1 MRPLTCSI
9 WIALLLAQAAVA
21 QQRRDF
27 LSTDEADQIREAQEP
42 NQRLALYAGFAR
54 QRVDMVRNLLGKD
67 KPGRSILIHDALD
80 DYNRIV
86 DALDDVADD
95 ALHRKVDI
103 SEGLKFVT
111 GAESELLPV
120 LRKIQESHPKDMDRY
135 DFVLKDAIDTTSDS
149 LELAQED
156 MGQRMRAVEAREEQD
171 KKALEES
178 MSPAERKAKQETD
191 QKAAQDEKQR
201 KPPTLFRP
209 GEKPGDKPPDKTTD
223 KTTDKT
229 DKDKDKKDSGDGK
242 QN

>member
-1 MRPLTCSI
+1 MKVLACSA
-9 WIALLLAQAAVA
+9 WIALLLVPAGIA
-21 QQRRDF
+21 QQRRDY

-42 NQRLALYAGFAR
+42 NQRLVLYAGFAR
-54 QRVDMVRNLLGKD
+54 QRVDLVKNLLSKD
-67 KPGRSILIHDALD
+67 KPGHSILIHDALD

-95 ALHRKVDI
+95 ALRRKVDI
-103 SEGLKFVT
+103 AEGLKLVA

-120 LRKIQESHPKDMDRY
+120 LRRIQDSHPKDMDRY

-149 LELAQED
+149 LDLARED
-156 MGQRMRAVEAREEQD
+156 LGQRGRAVEAREEKD
-171 KKALEES
+171 KKALEDA
-178 MSPAERKAKQETD
+178 MSPAERKAKQEAD
-191 QKAAQDEKQR
+191 QKAAAEEQKR

-223 KTTDKT
+223 TTG
-229 DKDKDKKDSGDGK
+229 KKDTGDGK

>member
-1 MRPLTCSI
+1 MKPLTCAV
-9 WIALLLAQAAVA
+9 WIALLLAPAVA
-21 QQRRDF
+21 AQQKRDF

-54 QRVDMVRNLLGKD
+54 QRVDMVKNLLGKD

-103 SEGLKFVT
+103 SEGLKSVT
-111 GAESELLPV
+111 GAESELLPA
-120 LRKIQESHPKDMDRY
+120 LRKIQEGHPKDADRY
-135 DFVLKDAIDTTSDS
+135 DFVLKDAIDTTTDS

-178 MSPAERKAKQETD
+178 MSPAERKAKQ
-191 QKAAQDEKQR
+191 AADEKSAAEEKQR
-201 KPPTLFRP
+201 KAPSLYRP
-209 GEKPGDKPPDKTTD
+209 GEKPGDKTTD

-229 DKDKDKKDSGDGK
+229 DKDKKDSGDGK

>member
-1 MRPLTCSI
+1 MKVLACSAG
-9 WIALLLAQAAVA
+9 IALLLVPAGIA
-21 QQRRDF
+21 QQRRDY

-42 NQRLALYAGFAR
+42 NQRLVLYAGFAR
-54 QRVDMVRNLLGKD
+54 QRVDLVKNLLSKD
-67 KPGRSILIHDALD
+67 KPGHSILIHDALD

-95 ALHRKVDI
+95 ALRRKVDI
-103 SEGLKFVT
+103 AEGLKLVA

-120 LRKIQESHPKDMDRY
+120 LRRIQDSHPKDMDRY

-149 LELAQED
+149 LDLARED
-156 MGQRMRAVEAREEQD
+156 LGQRGRAVEAREEKD
-171 KKALEES
+171 KKALEDA
-178 MSPAERKAKQETD
+178 MSPAERKAKQEAD
-191 QKAAQDEKQR
+191 QKAAAEEQKR

-223 KTTDKT
+223 TTG
-229 DKDKDKKDSGDGK
+229 KKDTGDGK

>member
-1 MRPLTCSI
+1 MKVLACSA
-9 WIALLLAQAAVA
+9 WIALLLVPAGIA
-21 QQRRDF
+21 QQRRDY

-42 NQRLALYAGFAR
+42 NQRLVLYAGFAR
-54 QRVDMVRNLLGKD
+54 QRVDLVKNLLSKD
-67 KPGRSILIHDALD
+67 KPGHSILIHDALD

-95 ALHRKVDI
+95 ALRRKVDI
-103 SEGLKFVT
+103 AEGLKLVA

-120 LRKIQESHPKDMDRY
+120 LRRIQDSHPKDMDRY

-149 LELAQED
+149 LDLARED
-156 MGQRMRAVEAREEQD
+156 LGQRGRAVEAREEKD
-171 KKALEES
+171 KKALEDA
-178 MSPAERKAKQETD
+178 MSPVERKAKQEAD
-191 QKAAQDEKQR
+191 QKAAAEEQKR

-223 KTTDKT
+223 TTG
-229 DKDKDKKDSGDGK
+229 KKDTGDGK

>member
-1 MRPLTCSI
+1 MKLLACSAS
-9 WIALLLAQAAVA
+9 IALLLPPAGLAH
-21 QQRRDF
+21 QRRDF

-42 NQRLALYAGFAR
+42 NQRLALYTGFAR
-54 QRVDMVRNLLGKD
+54 QRVDLVKNLLGKD

-103 SEGLKFVT
+103 SEGLKSVT

-120 LRKIQESHPKDMDRY
+120 MRKIQEGHPKDADRY
-135 DFVLKDAIDTTSDS
+135 DFVLKDAIDTTTDS

-178 MSPAERKAKQETD
+178 MSPAERKAKQ
-191 QKAAQDEKQR
+191 AADEKSAAEEKQR
-201 KPPTLFRP
+201 KAPSLYRP
-209 GEKPGDKPPDKTTD
+209 GEKPGDKTTD

-229 DKDKDKKDSGDGK
+229 DKDKKDSGDGK

>member
-1 MRPLTCSI
+1 MKVLACSA
-9 WIALLLAQAAVA
+9 WIALLLVPAGIA
-21 QQRRDF
+21 QQRRDY

-42 NQRLALYAGFAR
+42 NQRLVLYAGFAR
-54 QRVDMVRNLLGKD
+54 QRVDLVKNLLSKD
-67 KPGRSILIHDALD
+67 KPGHSILIHDALD

-103 SEGLKFVT
+103 SEGLKSVT

-120 LRKIQESHPKDMDRY
+120 LRRIQDSHPKDMDRY

-149 LELAQED
+149 LDLARED
-156 MGQRMRAVEAREEQD
+156 LGQRGRAVEAREEKD
-171 KKALEES
+171 KKALEDA
-178 MSPAERKAKQETD
+178 MSPAERKAKQEAD
-191 QKAAQDEKQR
+191 QKAAAEEQKR

-223 KTTDKT
+223 TTG
-229 DKDKDKKDSGDGK
+229 KKDTGDGK